1 MGLGFRVRNQFLNL
15 HQRMKL
21 DHRRPEEKMNS
32 VSPWKRKRPEREGS
46 FVIPRH
52 SIGERFD
59 HFVYAN
65 MDVDIDT
72 KRAALKASPSVVCLT
87 SLTVQGGKMFAC
99 SGTIIECE
107 DVNGTFISTILTSA
121 TLLRSP
127 IDDANAILDDIKV
140 DVYVMNDNPFN
151 GHVIAYDFH
160 FNIATIS
167 IETDVALPT
176 AIIRPLDD
184 SISVDPSEISGAG
197 DNEVAYKSFQLHR
210 HSNLFRLCPGD
221 MVVAI
226 GRSCGRTRDLMAA
239 PGKFSLDCCKFDC
252 KELFRSGIGGPL
264 INRYGEVIGVN
275 FYDDVCTPF
284 LPINIVSQCLLQFKK
299 NRKSRRPWLGLV
311 MTNLYA
317 ASVGKLEKIISKFNI
332 SKGVLV
338 EEVIKGSPA
347 ERAGILDGD
356 VIVQCGKKVVQG
368 FLEFYNII
376 WKKVGKTVGV
386 IVIRESYAARLYL
399 EVFVDETRADKVNRW
414 PVPEKCNA
422 SVGRIRYQYR

>member
-1 MGLGFRVRNQFLNL
+1 
-15 HQRMKL
+15 MKL

-87 SLTVQGGKMFAC
+87 SLTGGKMFAC

-127 IDDANAILDDIKV
+127 IDANAILDDIKV
-140 DVYVMNDNPFN
+140 DVYVTNDDPFN

-184 SISVDPSEISGAG
+184 SISIDPSEISGTG

-252 KELFRSGIGGPL
+252 KELFRANCIITKSGIGGPL

-284 LPINIVSQCLLQFKK
+284 LPINIEIPSTLA
-299 NRKSRRPWLGLV
+299 WLG

-338 EEVIKGSPA
+338 EE
-347 ERAGILDGD
+347 
-356 VIVQCGKKVVQG
+356 
-368 FLEFYNII
+368 FYNII
-376 WKKVGKTVGV
+376 WKKVGKTVGL

-414 PVPEKCNA
+414 PVPEKCRA

>member
-1 MGLGFRVRNQFLNL
+1 
-15 HQRMKL
+15 MKL

-127 IDDANAILDDIKV
+127 IDANAILDDIK
-140 DVYVMNDNPFN
+140 
-151 GHVIAYDFH
+151 
-160 FNIATIS
+160 
-167 IETDVALPT
+167 
-176 AIIRPLDD
+176 
-184 SISVDPSEISGAG
+184 
-197 DNEVAYKSFQLHR
+197 
-210 HSNLFRLCPGD
+210 
-221 MVVAI
+221 
-226 GRSCGRTRDLMAA
+226 
-239 PGKFSLDCCKFDC
+239 
-252 KELFRSGIGGPL
+252 SGIGGPL

-275 FYDDVCTPF
+275 FCDDVCTPF

-368 FLEFYNII
+368 FLE
-376 WKKVGKTVGV
+376 KVGKTVGV

-399 EVFVDETRADKVNRW
+399 EVFVDETRADKVNRM
-414 PVPEKCNA
+414 A
-422 SVGRIRYQYR
+422 ST

>member
-1 MGLGFRVRNQFLNL
+1 
-15 HQRMKL
+15 MKL

-87 SLTVQGGKMFAC
+87 SLTGGKMFAC

-127 IDDANAILDDIKV
+127 IDANAILDDIKV

-239 PGKFSLDCCKFDC
+239 PGKF
-252 KELFRSGIGGPL
+252 
-264 INRYGEVIGVN
+264 
-275 FYDDVCTPF
+275 
-284 LPINIVSQCLLQFKK
+284 
-299 NRKSRRPWLGLV
+299 RKSRRPWLGLV

-368 FLEFYNII
+368 FLEKE
-376 WKKVGKTVGV
+376 KKNQKFATSRLIENRDRFTGCTTGFSGSCKQAWFLAVWTGPELGLV
-386 IVIRESYAARLYL
+386 IGSI
-399 EVFVDETRADKVNRW
+399 
-414 PVPEKCNA
+414 
-422 SVGRIRYQYR
+422 G

>member
-1 MGLGFRVRNQFLNL
+1 
-15 HQRMKL
+15 MKL

-87 SLTVQGGKMFAC
+87 SLTGGKMFAC

-127 IDDANAILDDIKV
+127 IDANAILDDIKV

-167 IETDVALPT
+167 IEIDVALPT

-184 SISVDPSEISGAG
+184 SISIDPSEISASGT
-197 DNEVAYKSFQLHR
+197 
-210 HSNLFRLCPGD
+210 
-221 MVVAI
+221 M
-226 GRSCGRTRDLMAA
+226 
-239 PGKFSLDCCKFDC
+239 SLDCCKFDC
-252 KELFRSGIGGPL
+252 KELFRANCIITKSGIGGPL

-299 NRKSRRPWLGLV
+299 NRKSRRPWLGLE

-338 EEVIKGSPA
+338 EKVIKGSPA

-356 VIVQCGKKVVQG
+356 VIIQCGKKVVQS

-376 WKKVGKTVGV
+376 WKKVGKKVGV

-399 EVFVDETRADKVNRW
+399 EVFVDETRADKVNR
-414 PVPEKCNA
+414 
-422 SVGRIRYQYR
+422 